1 MLAGNKIDALNE
13 EIFALVTVARDAEA
27 VANCEPLELKRII
40 DAPEQHSLSSTTT
53 NEPLNVCPGTAE
65 ELENPL
71 DEAIPGGFQSG

>member
-1 MLAGNKIDALNE
+1 MN
-13 EIFALVTVARDAEA
+13 VARDAEA

-53 NEPLNVCPGTAE
+53 NEPLKVLLGKAE
-65 ELENPL
+65 EEENPL